1 MVIPALVD
9 SVCIFGQSFLKNC
22 RLKILELLAWHEEKS
37 GNLMMAAEIGG
48 ADSLQN
54 NNLLSAENLNHLQS
68 NDAILVDVDANNA
81 PVIDGSN
88 FSLENF
94 VNGAVTDDSNIVDN
108 PASVIDLDNEN
119 VSLNCTPDSLEF
131 FSDSVDSVPSIVPV
145 FSCSICSETFPTQ
158 QSLISHRDFCTP
170 EALFICNNC
179 DSALQDEQSYLD
191 HVEICPSS
199 TLYKCDQCDQ
209 CFTIKRNF
217 RLHMAL
223 HNKKES
229 KCPICETTF
238 GRKASFQCHLKS
250 HKVEEKVRCAYCKL
264 ELCTQ
269 EELVA
274 HVSEAHPSNS
284 VPSTFSCVRCR
295 AVFETQSDLMKHKN
309 LHKKMR
315 QGLESLPTTQNSV
328 DNGVQS
334 EKRKYQCDI
343 CKKFYSSKSALDR
356 HTFIHTGER
365 RFSCG
370 QCGKKFIQQPSLTS
384 HENGHLQKRPYVCK
398 FCGSRFTQKGNLHT
412 HIRRLHPCNTNGSY
426 FQCSTCPCVFK
437 TWQTLNRHVTQRHSV
452 AEDNSNEYQ
461 PNGALLQSTTT
472 SQPAAATTGN
482 ENCMPSN
489 GNPTEEQK
497 SDNSFLTDV
506 CFGQSSLLGNGLEPK
521 WLGCSADVNVTLLLT
536 PLFKTQSVS
545 LPETAACEAKD
556 GRKWKCHFCDK
567 RFKRKYDR
575 MRHIR
580 VHTGERPY
588 KCDCCQAAFKLKSTL
603 KRHVRG
609 VHSGIKEKRCYI
621 CFKALSSSSSLKVHL
636 RLHFNE
642 GFDCSRCHR
651 RFTTNS
657 RLKQHNAKYPD
668 CAAKQKSAANVGNTA
683 ARGPAVQPK
692 LPTHLQPL
700 HVAPDGTVSQ
710 LVQPGSAEDPPAQP
724 DSDQSAALKRPHPCG
739 QCNKRFKKASHLRN
753 HRRTHVNERP
763 YKCYLCE
770 RGFRT
775 PSALKDHA
783 LFHAGKRRYL
793 CSICRKGFFSRR
805 CLTRHRFVHSDQ
817 YPYLCPICYKRFK
830 RAVVCRV
837 HIRRHLQ
844 DSDIEYQT
852 ALAEYR
858 QKAGGEGEEEEEE
871 EEGGG
876 DKGCFSVVE
885 IAADSRTQSVTTDNG
900 DGRLDAGLQSPK
912 YFCDI
917 SHSVVAAAAAAA
929 SFDSPGADLNRNVD
943 FLYAL
948 DERRCGSVD
957 FMANGCLPSTSST
970 LPFDN
975 TDDTVY
981 VCHLCPDTFGRR
993 ELLEEHAGAC
1003 HHQAVDESTNCYDP
1017 REHLFRCFLCAEV
1030 SNDLDSF
1037 SNHIHLKHGLNLCTS
1052 CSPCRREFLSALEL
1066 SLHIANHHAA
1076 RYWQFDSPSHTGQL
1090 FLQDNLSMP
1099 SWFNDAPAVNW
1110 NNNSVGNCSSSE
1122 NLPPP
1127 VTSVVNM
1134 EAANLRQS
1142 TVVTPNFVTPV
1153 ANLPAT
1159 QGKHVCQYCSRPFK
1173 KRCDLVRHIRTHTGE
1188 KPFQCDIC
1196 KRSFRASGTLRNHLR
1211 VHERKSYS
1219 CVDCGA
1225 EFSEKALLTMHRVV
1239 HRVTHSGRSNLNTVK
1254 SNSNSSSSN
1263 SLVNLLPRSD
1273 GAVKVMTS
1281 VIQLASVLHIGQNV
1295 PDGRGSV
1302 VAAKSVRLC
1311 LIMDPAAGGMI
1322 TGRIIS
1328 ADDTSSGMA
1337 DSSNSL
1343 LVDLNILDYLA
1354 ERRMTLLIPRPILE
1368 TNFVNLARQ
1377 GVQRVVIDV
1386 ALALRTFKA
1395 GLSDFPTEHERMP
1408 SQLLHQQQPQPQPP
1422 TQAEMQLPLQQQAP
1436 AQVTQIFLQ
1445 ECPKPPPRH
1454 IQPRTIIGLH
1464 CRNVPVSFVQNLSK
1478 VNAAC

>member
-1 MVIPALVD
+1 
-9 SVCIFGQSFLKNC
+9 
-22 RLKILELLAWHEEKS
+22 
-37 GNLMMAAEIGG
+37 MMAAEIGG

-81 PVIDGSN
+81 PVIDSSN

-145 FSCSICSETFPTQ
+145 LSCSICSETFPTQ

-295 AVFETQSDLMKHKN
+295 AVFETQPE
-309 LHKKMR
+309 
-315 QGLESLPTTQNSV
+315 ESLPTTQNSV

-580 VHTGERPY
+580 VHTGHY
-588 KCDCCQAAFKLKSTL
+588 
-603 KRHVRG
+603 
-609 VHSGIKEKRCYI
+609 
-621 CFKALSSSSSLKVHL
+621 
-636 RLHFNE
+636 
-642 GFDCSRCHR
+642 
-651 RFTTNS
+651 
-657 RLKQHNAKYPD
+657 
-668 CAAKQKSAANVGNTA
+668 
-683 ARGPAVQPK
+683 
-692 LPTHLQPL
+692 
-700 HVAPDGTVSQ
+700 
-710 LVQPGSAEDPPAQP
+710 
-724 DSDQSAALKRPHPCG
+724 
-739 QCNKRFKKASHLRN
+739 
-753 HRRTHVNERP
+753 VNERP

-858 QKAGGEGEEEEEE
+858 QKAGGEGEEEEE

-1254 SNSNSSSSN
+1254 SNSSSSN